1 MRLNA
6 KINISFNSN
15 PSLEPKHTLFYYQVD
30 YLSLQ
35 RMCSGL
41 HQVTKTD
48 KMSIKKDVRIQYHTI
63 VRMYILWSNDRFRLN
78 DSLLVTFTRTMPS
91 ILSPFLMFLRPFYK
105 IKLYI
110 CL

>member
-48 KMSIKKDVRIQYHTI
+48 KMPIRK
-63 VRMYILWSNDRFRLN
+63 
-78 DSLLVTFTRTMPS
+78 
-91 ILSPFLMFLRPFYK
+91 
-105 IKLYI
+105 
-110 CL
+110 

>member
-1 MRLNA
+1 MYKSIPLIKDLYDYCFRVGLYCIQMRLNA

-15 PSLEPKHTLFYYQVD
+15 PSLEPKHILFYYRVD

-48 KMSIKKDVRIQYHTI
+48 KMPIRK
-63 VRMYILWSNDRFRLN
+63 
-78 DSLLVTFTRTMPS
+78 
-91 ILSPFLMFLRPFYK
+91 
-105 IKLYI
+105 
-110 CL
+110 

>member
-1 MRLNA
+1 MTLRLGENIKLQIHTIIKDLYDYCFRVGLYCIQMRLNA
-6 KINISFNSN
+6 KINISFNPN

-48 KMSIKKDVRIQYHTI
+48 KMPIRK
-63 VRMYILWSNDRFRLN
+63 
-78 DSLLVTFTRTMPS
+78 
-91 ILSPFLMFLRPFYK
+91 
-105 IKLYI
+105 
-110 CL
+110 